1 MTELDFTLEFRDEA
15 GLAPAVKN
23 EMQLE
28 AARRLRA
35 LREGHTDMT
44 SAEVAIE
51 ELAID
56 ATRHL
61 FEARVV
67 VYMRPDSV
75 VAVEKQE
82 TETGAL
88 KGALSAV
95 ERQIREYREKLAE
108 SWKQP

>member
-1 MTELDFTLEFRDEA
+1 MTELDFTLEFRDET
-15 GLAPAVKN
+15 GLPTTVKN
-23 EMQLE
+23 EMELE

-51 ELAID
+51 ELVSA
-56 ATRHL
+56 ATSHL
-61 FEARVV
+61 YEARVV

-82 TETGAL
+82 TEVGAL

-95 ERQIREYREKLAE
+95 ERQIREYREELAE
-108 SWKQP
+108 PWKQP

>member
-15 GLAPAVKN
+15 GLPATVKT
-23 EMQLE
+23 EMELE
-28 AARRLRA
+28 AARRLRV

-51 ELAID
+51 ELVSA
-56 ATRHL
+56 ATPHL
-61 FEARVV
+61 YEARVV
-67 VYMRPDSV
+67 VYMRPNSV

-82 TETGAL
+82 TELGAL

-108 SWKQP
+108 PWKQP

>member
-1 MTELDFTLEFRDEA
+1 MELDFTMEFRDEA
-15 GLAPAVKN
+15 GLSPSVKN

-56 ATRHL
+56 TTAHL
-61 FEARVV
+61 YEARVA

-75 VAVEKQE
+75 VAVEKQQ
-82 TETGAL
+82 TEMGAL

-95 ERQIREYREKLAE
+95 ERQVREYREKLAE